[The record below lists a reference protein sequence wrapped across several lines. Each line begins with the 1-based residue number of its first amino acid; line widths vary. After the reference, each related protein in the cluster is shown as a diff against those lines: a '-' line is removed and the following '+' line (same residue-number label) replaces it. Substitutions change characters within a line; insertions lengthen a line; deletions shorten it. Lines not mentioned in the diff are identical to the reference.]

1 MFGSQSF
8 SDNAVAKSQSCSES
22 NVRLEG
28 NLGVTDPH
36 FRILRLIEGSSTAKE
51 EPCTEDFRVPFLS
64 ISVSYSLAGL
74 HQYSS
79 SVSPFQANTGMPA
92 FAIAAAA

>member
-8 SDNAVAKSQSCSES
+8 SDNTVAKSRSCSES
-22 NVRLEG
+22 NVSPEG

-36 FRILRLIEGSSTAKE
+36 FRILRVVEGSSTAE
-51 EPCTEDFRVPFLS
+51 EERRTEDFRVPFLS

-79 SVSPFQANTGMPA
+79 SVYYFQ
-92 FAIAAAA
+92 